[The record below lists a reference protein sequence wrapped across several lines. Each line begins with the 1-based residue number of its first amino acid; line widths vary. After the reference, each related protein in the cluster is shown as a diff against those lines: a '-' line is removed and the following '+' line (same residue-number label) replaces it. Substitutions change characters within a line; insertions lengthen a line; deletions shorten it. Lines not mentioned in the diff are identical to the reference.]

1 MAAKPPS
8 GAALQLFAP
17 RRVAPTRR
25 NRHAGLDDGRGKSPL
40 VVRALL
46 AEALTYSRKN
56 RP

>member
-40 VVRALL
+40 LVRALL